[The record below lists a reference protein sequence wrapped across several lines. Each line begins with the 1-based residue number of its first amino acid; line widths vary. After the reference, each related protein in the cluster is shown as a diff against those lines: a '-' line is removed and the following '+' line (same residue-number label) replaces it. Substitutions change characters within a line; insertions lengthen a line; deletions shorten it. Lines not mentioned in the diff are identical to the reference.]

1 MYSSYLMPW
10 VIEVSSAEV
19 SDDCKGLTEVL
30 SRLPMSLISQLEN
43 YPGDAIAQVE
53 QALSDVSSG
62 KLKKGS
68 HIDLTLKL
76 SLDED
81 VQKRFYR
88 ELEKVKAKYTR

>member
-1 MYSSYLMPW
+1 
-10 VIEVSSAEV
+10 VC
-19 SDDCKGLTEVL
+19 DDCKGLTEVF
-30 SRLPMSLISQLEN
+30 SRVPMSLISQLEN

-81 VQKRFYR
+81 VQKRFYK
-88 ELEKVKAKYTR
+88 ELEIVTRKYTG